1 MQRMKKL
8 NMYFESAKKSKL
20 IWIPL
25 VVIIA
30 LILYRFKGL
39 LVAATVNN
47 QPISRLT
54 VLQELEKQG
63 GKQIMDNLVTNAL
76 IRQEAKKQNLSVSQD
91 EVKAQLDDISNNL
104 TSQGQ
109 DLVTALAAQG
119 MTENDLKSQIELKIL
134 VDKLAAKDINV
145 TDKEVE
151 DYFTQNKDLYGK
163 DAKLA
168 DLKDQIKTT
177 LQSQK
182 TSEAI
187 NSWLTTLKSNAKI
200 NYFVNY

>member
-1 MQRMKKL
+1 MKKL

>member
-1 MQRMKKL
+1 
-8 NMYFESAKKSKL
+8 MYFESAKKSKL